1 MKIETDVVV
10 TKVYKNELGELI
22 NRAVTKTS
30 RIEKDKEIVTCETTL
45 LYNKNDKLINET
57 ASSSTEITYVD
68 TDSFQQDKAQM
79 YNEFDEDIVQ
89 QAKTK
94 LNQEFGK

>member
-1 MKIETDVVV
+1 MKRQRLDTLRVNIMKIETDVVV
-10 TKVYKNELGELI
+10 TE
-22 NRAVTKTS
+22 S
-30 RIEKDKEIVTCETTL
+30 
-45 LYNKNDKLINET
+45 
-57 ASSSTEITYVD
+57 TYVD

-79 YNEFDEDIVQ
+79 YNEFDEDSVQ